1 MRYLFTLAVFV
12 VGFAGSAVVHVTDT
26 EWHWYA
32 HIQSGQQH
40 CTGYFD
46 HWPQVYEFH
55 GCDQVC
61 ADQSIVA
68 SLD

>member
-1 MRYLFTLAVFV
+1 MRHLFTLAVFIISL
-12 VGFAGSAVVHVTDT
+12 APSARVT

-46 HWPQVYEFH
+46 HWPQAYDFH
-55 GCDQVC
+55 ACDQVC
-61 ADQSIVA
+61 ADA
-68 SLD
+68 STQTLLD